1 MKQEDVDSDRRKY
14 RRFNIDLPVRYARPE
29 GSASGYGRAMN
40 VSEGGLLMYSA
51 EQMDIG
57 QHLKSKIFFL
67 HDAELDTIEMKTR
80 VIWTDL
86 HLNPAWGDFR
96 SGLKLTDISPDD
108 LGKLKNLLTYLLH
121 RRPSAAG

>member
-57 QHLKSKIFFL
+57 QHLKSRIFFL

-108 LGKLKNLLTYLLH
+108 LGKLKNLLTNLLH

>member
-1 MKQEDVDSDRRKY
+1 MKQGMADSDRRKY
-14 RRFNIDLPVRYARPE
+14 QRFEIDLPVRYTRPE
-29 GSASGYGRAMN
+29 VSASGYGRAIN

-67 HDAELDTIEMKTR
+67 QGAELDTIEMKTC

-86 HLNPAWGDFR
+86 QLNEAWGDFR
-96 SGLKLTDISPDD
+96 SGLKLTDISANDM
-108 LGKLKNLLTYLLH
+108 GKLKNFLTHLFQP
-121 RRPSAAG
+121 RPCATG